1 VLLVYLSLHEEM
13 SLLAFMNELVKIV
26 VSYVLDNCSCSS
38 IGVGAALAIQAVV
51 FVVVIIVVVVPVHP
65 GFTHRCF
72 LSDVFCL
79 MNLLVI
85 F

>member
-26 VSYVLDNCSCSS
+26 VSYVLDNSCSS

-51 FVVVIIVVVVPVHP
+51 FVVVIIVVVVVVVVVKRRRSRTSR
-65 GFTHRCF
+65 FYT
-72 LSDVFCL
+72 S
-79 MNLLVI
+79 LLFI
-85 F
+85 

>member
-51 FVVVIIVVVVPVHP
+51 FVVVIIVVVVVVVVVKRRRSRTSR
-65 GFTHRCF
+65 FYT
-72 LSDVFCL
+72 S
-79 MNLLVI
+79 LLFI
-85 F
+85 